1 MAKRYYDFA
10 LDMNSEAYLPVK
22 LALIKLRIRSWW
34 NGVTG
39 GTVNS
44 IQPEDDVDNNRNPRS
59 LSEWIAHFLD
69 AAGEMNEQDQGA
81 QDDLEFDSPAFG
93 ADPMPGGDGN
103 YDDFDDGLLESLI
116 IIGLA
121 ATLAFLVYY
130 RQQRQLQ
137 NRRVALAAQAAN
149 AQQNVPA
156 PAGAVPP
163 AARAGAEAGAA
174 QRIGDRDRGFF
185 PNPGDPDW
193 NQWVAGGVGH

>member
-1 MAKRYYDFA
+1 LTTHRH
-10 LDMNSEAYLPVK
+10 
-22 LALIKLRIRSWW
+22 RSWW

-39 GTVNS
+39 GKING
-44 IQPEDDVDNNRNPRS
+44 IKLEDGIDENRKPRS

-69 AAGEMNEQDQGA
+69 AAGEVNEQDQGA
-81 QDDLEFDSPAFG
+81 LDDLELDSPAFNS
-93 ADPMPGGDGN
+93 DPMPGGEDN

-149 AQQNVPA
+149 AQQNARA
-156 PAGAVPP
+156 PAGAEPL
-163 AARAGAEAGAA
+163 AAAQGAEAGVA
-174 QRIGDRDRGFF
+174 QPVGDGDRGFF

>member
-1 MAKRYYDFA
+1 
-10 LDMNSEAYLPVK
+10 
-22 LALIKLRIRSWW
+22 
-34 NGVTG
+34 
-39 GTVNS
+39 
-44 IQPEDDVDNNRNPRS
+44 

-69 AAGEMNEQDQGA
+69 AADEMADQEQGTV
-81 QDDLEFDSPAFG
+81 DDLELDSAAFG
-93 ADPMPGGDGN
+93 SDPMPGGDDN

-137 NRRVALAAQAAN
+137 NRRAAQAAQAAN
-149 AQQNVPA
+149 APVPA
-156 PAGAVPP
+156 
-163 AARAGAEAGAA
+163 AAAQLAAEAGARPA
-174 QRIGDRDRGFF
+174 GPPAEAERGFF